1 MLLDSVNN
9 FILYCLPEIP
19 QDRMFRGYE
28 NRNALPPVQDY
39 VVYAIASTARIG
51 TNVNTFAQG
60 ANDDTLTT
68 NVLRE
73 YAVDVDFFS
82 SSQETAQQRAA
93 ALEAIA
99 RCYIGVDF
107 FNKDNIG
114 LNYADDTQ
122 YLPYVDLTEQYV
134 HRYRVTLHLT
144 VWEAVTVNQQYANEV
159 VLQRVENVDAHH
171 KP

>member
-9 FILYCLPEIP
+9 FILYCCPDVE
-19 QDRMFRGYE
+19 QDRLYRGYE
-28 NRNALPPVQDY
+28 NRNALPKVQDY
-39 VVYAIASTARIG
+39 TVYAVASTARIG
-51 TNVNTFAQG
+51 TNVNDFAQ
-60 ANDDTLTT
+60 AADDDTLTT
-68 NVLRE
+68 KVLRE

-82 SSQETAQQRAA
+82 GKQETAQQRAA
-93 ALEAIA
+93 QVEAIA

-107 FNKDNIG
+107 FEKDNIG
-114 LNYADDTQ
+114 LNYADDAQ
-122 YLPYVDLTEQYV
+122 YLPYTDLTEQYV

-159 VLQRVENVDAHH
+159 VLQRVENIDAHH

>member
-1 MLLDSVNN
+1 MLLDVVNN
-9 FILYCLPEIP
+9 FILFACPDVV
-19 QDRMFRGYE
+19 QDRLYRGYE
-28 NRNALPPVQDY
+28 NRNALPGVQDY
-39 VVYAIASTARIG
+39 TVYAIDSTARIG

-82 SSQETAQQRAA
+82 NSQETAQQRAA

-114 LNYADDTQ
+114 LNYDADPQ

-134 HRYRVTLHLT
+134 PRYRVTLHLT

-159 VLQRVENVDAHH
+159 VLQRVENIDAHH